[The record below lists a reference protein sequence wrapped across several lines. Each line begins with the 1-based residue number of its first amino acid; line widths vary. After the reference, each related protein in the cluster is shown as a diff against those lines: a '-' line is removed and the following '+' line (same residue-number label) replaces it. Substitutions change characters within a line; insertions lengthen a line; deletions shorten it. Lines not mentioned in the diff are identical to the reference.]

1 MGLSDG
7 NVREDYNRR
16 IHQAIEMLN
25 FDEPDEALDLV
36 NGIISD
42 LSQYG
47 PDEIK
52 QNGLSW
58 EAINAYNLKG
68 SILNRKDDID
78 GAEECF
84 DEVLN
89 SYDDVD
95 SCANMNKGII
105 AKKRKNYSQALEYYD
120 KALVNAPQ
128 EIADVVA
135 GAKNEVYMM
144 MGEDSDCLDALS
156 PKAKE
161 LIEKGN
167 EFRENQNYWDAFDC
181 YEEAGNEDS
190 SCDGI
195 VCGLIEETKKEF
207 SKVFQIGPVDNGDD
221 EAAQLKRAA
230 IHYVFNEYAPLYA
243 FTLNEKALHD
253 HDENDSFALNSK
265 GIIYFYMD
273 ELDKAV
279 EAFDKCLEVDG
290 DYLYANF
297 NKAIVLKRMGR
308 IEEAEESFGEIMKM
322 PSRFQDPS
330 EDLLRLYRLT
340 VVFNSMFYI
349 DLL

>member
-1 MGLSDG
+1 MGLPDG
-7 NVREDYNRR
+7 NENEDYNRR
-16 IHQAIEMLN
+16 IDQAIEVLN
-25 FDEPDEALDLV
+25 FDEPDESLDLV

-52 QNGLSW
+52 QNGLLW
-58 EAINAYNLKG
+58 VAINAYNLKG
-68 SILNRKDDID
+68 SILNGKGDID

-120 KALVNAPQ
+120 KALLDAHK
-128 EIADVVA
+128 EMEDYIS
-135 GAKNEVYMM
+135 GAKNEVYVM
-144 MGEDSDCLDALS
+144 MGEDSECLDVLS
-156 PKAKE
+156 PNAKE
-161 LIEKGN
+161 LIEKGK
-167 EFRENQNYWDAFDC
+167 EYKENQNYWAAFDC
-181 YEEAGNEDS
+181 YEEARNEDS

-195 VCGLIEETKKEF
+195 VDGLIEETKKEF
-207 SKVFQIGPVDNGDD
+207 SKVFQIGPVDKGDD

-230 IHYVFNEYAPLYA
+230 LHYVFNEYTPLYA
-243 FTLNEKALHD
+243 FSLNEKALHD
-253 HDENDSFALNSK
+253 YDENDSFALNSK

-279 EAFDKCLEVDG
+279 DAFDKCLKADE

-322 PSRFQDPS
+322 PSRFSNPS
-330 EDLLRLYRLT
+330 EEMARLYRLT
-340 VVFNSMFYI
+340 IVFNSMFYI